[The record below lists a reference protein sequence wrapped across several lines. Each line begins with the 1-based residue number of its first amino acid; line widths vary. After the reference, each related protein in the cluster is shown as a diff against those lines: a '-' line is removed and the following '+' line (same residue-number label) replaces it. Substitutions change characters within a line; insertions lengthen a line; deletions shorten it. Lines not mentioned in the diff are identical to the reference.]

1 MKVTIMIMEGVR
13 IMAKITEDESDDN
26 KNDDGE

>member
-1 MKVTIMIMEGVR
+1 MKVTIMIMEVR